1 MNDTVLSILPLRSP
15 LPIIVAPRMRALGV
29 CAVLLALSM
38 SCQGFGSY
46 RTSFRSSS
54 SSSFGSGQP
63 QPLIQAPPQ
72 LSAWAYSH
80 LNEVREFANRLTQE
94 YNAMSSGGSAS
105 LAHALAW
112 SGKYYRG
119 YTKNQMGGTS
129 RQTLVL
135 NE

>member
-1 MNDTVLSILPLRSP
+1 MTQFSLPPPPLVLYL
-15 LPIIVAPRMRALGV
+15 VAPRMRALGV
-29 CAVLLALSM
+29 CALLLALSV

-54 SSSFGSGQP
+54 SSSYGGGQP

-112 SGKYYRG
+112 SGKYYRSYILRNNWG
-119 YTKNQMGGTS
+119 NFKADLG
-129 RQTLVL
+129 L
-135 NE
+135 